1 MAKKNSFDN
10 IDVIVPSTKKET
22 KKTKVTAKPK
32 KTSKSNIIEEE
43 DVVFNKPKKTA
54 KKPVKNNNI
63 IEEEEVNFSR
73 GRKTTKKPAKNNIIE
88 EEEVV
93 FSRVKK
99 NDTKENISYS
109 RSKNNTY
116 RKKDKKLESLIE
128 EINKDHS
135 FIEEEEVLDIPVN
148 NKKVTKNK
156 PSTNK
161 TNKIIIDEDPEVL
174 DVPKDNEETI
184 VLSRINKKK
193 VFENPETM
201 VLPNYNKEIKKIEK
215 KVEEK
220 KKQEKT
226 ETKKV
231 EKNPIT
237 NKNQKKK
244 KKKYKVKKKA
254 LALVIFILLVAIS
267 SVTAFVIY
275 KNKLRR
281 EEEERLRI
289 ENYIKDVESHYSEK
303 VKTNKDATLYK
314 KINNNYQVYGT
325 LYKDNIMSITK
336 EDVTENTKYF
346 YNEDLDVYI
355 EYQNVDPEKEEVVK
369 DDRYKKYIPFNEN
382 IITNDEYIIYHNDD
396 TKYYKLSESSE
407 YPIIIKKSDKY
418 YFEYQDELVY
428 VMKDDV
434 KETKKAE
441 NTKATPVSSVPV
453 LNYHHIYD
461 PKEKTCNQSICMTT
475 TRYREHI
482 KWFKENNI
490 LDLTMKEFEMFMNNE
505 IRLPKSVLVTHDDGW
520 MRQNAIK
527 ILDEEQFH
535 ATYFLVTSWYLPIES
550 KYVEYHSHTHNM
562 HNQGECKTGQGGG
575 IQCLSETKIQEDL
588 AKSREILNNTT
599 YFCYPFYE
607 WNDYAIS
614 QLKKAG
620 FTLAFIG
627 GQRAAKPSDNH
638 YRIPRYV
645 IYSWTTTS
653 NLKQY
658 FK

>member
-22 KKTKVTAKPK
+22 KKVKVNAKPK
-32 KTSKSNIIEEE
+32 KTSK
-43 DVVFNKPKKTA
+43 P
-54 KKPVKNNNI
+54 NI

-73 GRKTTKKPAKNNIIE
+73 GKKTTKKPIKNNIME

-93 FSRVKK
+93 FSRVKR
-99 NDTKENISYS
+99 NDTKENINYS
-109 RSKNNTY
+109 RTKTNNY
-116 RKKDKKLESLIE
+116 RKKDRKLESLIE
-128 EINKDHS
+128 EINKDHRN
-135 FIEEEEVLDIPVN
+135 IYDEEEVLDLPN
-148 NKKVTKNK
+148 NKQEIKNK
-156 PSTNK
+156 TSIVNDSN
-161 TNKIIIDEDPEVL
+161 NKIIIDEDPEVL

-184 VLSRINKKK
+184 VLSKINKKK

-201 VLPNYNKEIKKIEK
+201 VLPNYNKEIKKLEK

-220 KKQEKT
+220 KINDNLVVK
-226 ETKKV
+226 
-231 EKNPIT
+231 P
-237 NKNQKKK
+237 NKKKK
-244 KKKYKVKKKA
+244 KKKYRIKKKA
-254 LALVIFILLVAIS
+254 VFLVIFILLVSIASI
-267 SVTAFVIY
+267 TAFTIY
-275 KNKLRR
+275 RNKQRK
-281 EEEERLRI
+281 EEDERLRK
-289 ENYIKDVESHYSEK
+289 ENYIKEVESHYSEK

-314 KINNNYQVYGT
+314 KINSNYQVSGI
-325 LYKDNIMSITK
+325 LYKDNVISVEK
-336 EDVTENTKYF
+336 EEVNENTKYF
-346 YNEDLDVYI
+346 HNKDLDIYI
-355 EYQNVDPEKEEVVK
+355 SYTDVDPNNGEVVK

-382 IITNDEYIIYHNDD
+382 IITNNEYIIYHNDD
-396 TKYYKLSESSE
+396 KKYYKLTESSE
-407 YPIIIKKSDKY
+407 YPIIIKMSDKY

-441 NTKATPVSSVPV
+441 NTKLTPVSKVPV

-482 KWFKENNI
+482 QWFKDNNI
-490 LDLTMKEFEMFMNNE
+490 LDLTMKEFDMFMNNQ

-527 ILDEEQFH
+527 ILDELEFH
-535 ATYFLVTSWYLPIES
+535 ATYFLITSEYKPIES

-562 HNQGECKTGQGGG
+562 HIQGQCKTGQGGG
-575 IQCLSETKIQEDL
+575 IQCLSESKIQEDL
-588 AKSREILNNTT
+588 KQSREILNNTT

-607 WNDYAIS
+607 WNEYAIN

-620 FTLAFIG
+620 FTMAFIG

-645 IYSWTTTS
+645 IYSWTTTN

-658 FK
+658 FN

>member
-22 KKTKVTAKPK
+22 KKVKVNAKPK
-32 KTSKSNIIEEE
+32 KTSK
-43 DVVFNKPKKTA
+43 P
-54 KKPVKNNNI
+54 NI

-73 GRKTTKKPAKNNIIE
+73 GKKTTKKPIKNNIME

-93 FSRVKK
+93 FSRVKR
-99 NDTKENISYS
+99 NDTKENINYS
-109 RSKNNTY
+109 RTKTNNY
-116 RKKDKKLESLIE
+116 RKKDRKLESLIE
-128 EINKDHS
+128 EINKDHRN
-135 FIEEEEVLDIPVN
+135 IYDEEEVLDLPN
-148 NKKVTKNK
+148 NKQEIKNK
-156 PSTNK
+156 PSIVNASN
-161 TNKIIIDEDPEVL
+161 NKIIIDEDPEVL

-184 VLSRINKKK
+184 VLSKINKKK

-201 VLPNYNKEIKKIEK
+201 VLPNYNKEIKKLEK
-215 KVEEK
+215 KVEE
-220 KKQEKT
+220 
-226 ETKKV
+226 
-231 EKNPIT
+231 
-237 NKNQKKK
+237 NKINNNLVVKPKKK
-244 KKKYKVKKKA
+244 KKKYRIKKKA
-254 LALVIFILLVAIS
+254 VFLVVFILLVSIASI
-267 SVTAFVIY
+267 TAFTIY
-275 KNKLRR
+275 RNKQRK
-281 EEEERLRI
+281 EEDERLRK
-289 ENYIKDVESHYSEK
+289 ENYIKEVESHYSEK

-314 KINNNYQVYGT
+314 KINSNYQVSGI
-325 LYKDNIMSITK
+325 LYKDNVISVEK
-336 EDVTENTKYF
+336 EEVNENTKYF
-346 YNEDLDVYI
+346 HNKDLDVYI
-355 EYQNVDPEKEEVVK
+355 SYTDVDPNNGEVVK

-382 IITNDEYIIYHNDD
+382 IITNNEYIIYHNDD
-396 TKYYKLSESSE
+396 KKYYKLTESSE
-407 YPIIIKKSDKY
+407 YPIIIKMSDKY

-441 NTKATPVSSVPV
+441 NTKLTPVSKVPV

-482 KWFKENNI
+482 QWFKDNNI
-490 LDLTMKEFEMFMNNE
+490 LDLTMKEFDMFMNNQ

-527 ILDEEQFH
+527 ILDELEFH
-535 ATYFLVTSWYLPIES
+535 ATYFLITSEYKPIES

-562 HNQGECKTGQGGG
+562 HIQGQCKTGQGGG
-575 IQCLSETKIQEDL
+575 IQCLSESKIQEDL
-588 AKSREILNNTT
+588 KQSREILNNTT

-607 WNDYAIS
+607 WNEYAIN

-620 FTLAFIG
+620 FTMAFIG

>member
-22 KKTKVTAKPK
+22 KKVKVNAKPK
-32 KTSKSNIIEEE
+32 KTSK
-43 DVVFNKPKKTA
+43 P
-54 KKPVKNNNI
+54 NI

-73 GRKTTKKPAKNNIIE
+73 GKKTTKKPIKNNIME

-93 FSRVKK
+93 FSRVKR
-99 NDTKENISYS
+99 NDKKDNINYS
-109 RSKNNTY
+109 RTKTNNY
-116 RKKDKKLESLIE
+116 RKKDRKLESLIE
-128 EINKDHS
+128 EINKDHRN
-135 FIEEEEVLDIPVN
+135 IYDEEEVLDLPN
-148 NKKVTKNK
+148 NKQEIKNK
-156 PSTNK
+156 PSIVNDSN
-161 TNKIIIDEDPEVL
+161 NKIIIDEDPEVL

-184 VLSRINKKK
+184 VLSKINKKK

-201 VLPNYNKEIKKIEK
+201 VLPNYSKEIKKLEK
-215 KVEEK
+215 KVEE
-220 KKQEKT
+220 
-226 ETKKV
+226 
-231 EKNPIT
+231 
-237 NKNQKKK
+237 NKINNNLVVKPKKK
-244 KKKYKVKKKA
+244 KKKYRIKKKA
-254 LALVIFILLVAIS
+254 VFLVVFILLVSIASI
-267 SVTAFVIY
+267 TAFTIY
-275 KNKLRR
+275 RNKQRK
-281 EEEERLRI
+281 EEDERLRK
-289 ENYIKDVESHYSEK
+289 ENYIKEVESHYSEK

-314 KINNNYQVYGT
+314 KINSNYQVSGI
-325 LYKDNIMSITK
+325 LYKDNVISVEK
-336 EDVTENTKYF
+336 EEVNENTKYF
-346 YNEDLDVYI
+346 HNKDLDVYI
-355 EYQNVDPEKEEVVK
+355 SYTDVDPNNGEVVK

-382 IITNDEYIIYHNDD
+382 IITNNEYIIYHNDD
-396 TKYYKLSESSE
+396 KKYYKLTESSE
-407 YPIIIKKSDKY
+407 YPIIIKMSDKY

-441 NTKATPVSSVPV
+441 NTKLTPVSKVPV

-482 KWFKENNI
+482 QWFKDNNI
-490 LDLTMKEFEMFMNNE
+490 LDLTMKEFDMFMNNQ

-527 ILDEEQFH
+527 ILDELEFH
-535 ATYFLVTSWYLPIES
+535 ATYFLITSEYKPIES

-562 HNQGECKTGQGGG
+562 HIQGQCKTGQGGG
-575 IQCLSETKIQEDL
+575 IQCLSESKIQEDL
-588 AKSREILNNTT
+588 KQSREILNNTT

-607 WNDYAIS
+607 WNEYAIN

-620 FTLAFIG
+620 FTMAFIG

-645 IYSWTTTS
+645 IYSWTTTN

-658 FK
+658 FN

>member
-22 KKTKVTAKPK
+22 KKVKVNAKPK
-32 KTSKSNIIEEE
+32 KTSK
-43 DVVFNKPKKTA
+43 P
-54 KKPVKNNNI
+54 NI

-73 GRKTTKKPAKNNIIE
+73 GKKTTKKPIKNNIME

-93 FSRVKK
+93 FSRVKR
-99 NDTKENISYS
+99 NDTKENINYS
-109 RSKNNTY
+109 RTKTNNY
-116 RKKDKKLESLIE
+116 RKKDRKLESLIE
-128 EINKDHS
+128 EINKDHRN
-135 FIEEEEVLDIPVN
+135 IYDEEEVLDLPN
-148 NKKVTKNK
+148 NKQEIKNK
-156 PSTNK
+156 PSIVNDSN
-161 TNKIIIDEDPEVL
+161 NKIIIDEDPEVL

-184 VLSRINKKK
+184 VLSKINKKK

-201 VLPNYNKEIKKIEK
+201 VLPNYSKEIKKLEK
-215 KVEEK
+215 KVEE
-220 KKQEKT
+220 
-226 ETKKV
+226 
-231 EKNPIT
+231 
-237 NKNQKKK
+237 NKINNNLVVKPKKK
-244 KKKYKVKKKA
+244 KKKYRIKKKA
-254 LALVIFILLVAIS
+254 VFLVVFILLVSIASI
-267 SVTAFVIY
+267 TAFTIY
-275 KNKLRR
+275 RNKQRK
-281 EEEERLRI
+281 EEDERLRK
-289 ENYIKDVESHYSEK
+289 ENYIKEVESHYSEK

-314 KINNNYQVYGT
+314 KINSNYQVSGI
-325 LYKDNIMSITK
+325 LYKDNVISVEK
-336 EDVTENTKYF
+336 EEVNENTKYF
-346 YNEDLDVYI
+346 HNKDLDVYI
-355 EYQNVDPEKEEVVK
+355 SYTDVDPNNGEVVK

-382 IITNDEYIIYHNDD
+382 IITNNEYIIYHNDD
-396 TKYYKLSESSE
+396 KKYYKLTESSE
-407 YPIIIKKSDKY
+407 YPIIIKMSDKY

-441 NTKATPVSSVPV
+441 NTKLTPVSKVPV

-482 KWFKENNI
+482 QWFKDNNI
-490 LDLTMKEFEMFMNNE
+490 LDLTMKEFDMFMNNQ

-527 ILDEEQFH
+527 ILDELEFH
-535 ATYFLVTSWYLPIES
+535 ATYFLITSEYKPIES

-562 HNQGECKTGQGGG
+562 HIQGQCKTGQGGG
-575 IQCLSETKIQEDL
+575 IQCLSESKIQEDL
-588 AKSREILNNTT
+588 KQSREILNNTT

-607 WNDYAIS
+607 WNEYAIN

-620 FTLAFIG
+620 FTMAFIG

-645 IYSWTTTS
+645 IYSWTTTN

-658 FK
+658 FN

>member
-22 KKTKVTAKPK
+22 KKVKVNAKPK
-32 KTSKSNIIEEE
+32 KTSK
-43 DVVFNKPKKTA
+43 P
-54 KKPVKNNNI
+54 NI

-73 GRKTTKKPAKNNIIE
+73 GKKAAKKPIKNNIME

-93 FSRVKK
+93 FSRVKR
-99 NDTKENISYS
+99 NDTKENINYS
-109 RSKNNTY
+109 RTKTNNY
-116 RKKDKKLESLIE
+116 RKKDRKLESLIE
-128 EINKDHS
+128 EINKDHRN
-135 FIEEEEVLDIPVN
+135 IYDEEEVLDLPN
-148 NKKVTKNK
+148 NKQEIKNK
-156 PSTNK
+156 PSIVNDSN
-161 TNKIIIDEDPEVL
+161 NKIIIDEDPEVL

-184 VLSRINKKK
+184 VLSKINKKK

-201 VLPNYNKEIKKIEK
+201 VLPNYSKEIKKLEK
-215 KVEEK
+215 KVEE
-220 KKQEKT
+220 
-226 ETKKV
+226 
-231 EKNPIT
+231 
-237 NKNQKKK
+237 NKINNNLVVKPKKK
-244 KKKYKVKKKA
+244 KKKYRIKKKA
-254 LALVIFILLVAIS
+254 IFLVVFILLVSIASI
-267 SVTAFVIY
+267 TAFTIY
-275 KNKLRR
+275 RNKQRK
-281 EEEERLRI
+281 EEDERLRK
-289 ENYIKDVESHYSEK
+289 ENYIKEVESHYSEK

-314 KINNNYQVYGT
+314 KINSNYQVSGI
-325 LYKDNIMSITK
+325 LYKDNVISVEK
-336 EDVTENTKYF
+336 EEVNENTKYF
-346 YNEDLDVYI
+346 HNKDLDVYI
-355 EYQNVDPEKEEVVK
+355 SYTDVDPNNGEVVK

-382 IITNDEYIIYHNDD
+382 IITNNEYIIYHNDD
-396 TKYYKLSESSE
+396 KKYYKLTESSE
-407 YPIIIKKSDKY
+407 YPIIIKMSDKY

-441 NTKATPVSSVPV
+441 NTKLTPVSKVPV

-482 KWFKENNI
+482 KWFKDNNI
-490 LDLTMKEFEMFMNNE
+490 LDLTMKEFDMFMNNQ

-527 ILDEEQFH
+527 ILDELEFH
-535 ATYFLVTSWYLPIES
+535 ATYFLITSEYKPIES

-562 HNQGECKTGQGGG
+562 HIQGQCKTGQGGG
-575 IQCLSETKIQEDL
+575 IQCLSESKIQEDL
-588 AKSREILNNTT
+588 KQSREILNNTT

-607 WNDYAIS
+607 WNEYAIN

-620 FTLAFIG
+620 FTMAFIG

-645 IYSWTTTS
+645 IYSWTTTN

-658 FK
+658 FN

>member
-1 MAKKNSFDN
+1 MAKKNTFDN
-10 IDVIVPSTKKET
+10 IDVIVPQTKKET
-22 KKTKVTAKPK
+22 KKVKTDNKPK

-43 DVVFNKPKKTA
+43 DVVFNKTKKPT

-73 GRKTTKKPAKNNIIE
+73 GKRTTKKPVKNNIIE
-88 EEEVV
+88 EEEIV

-99 NDTKENISYS
+99 NENKESINYS
-109 RSKNNTY
+109 RTKNNTY

-135 FIEEEEVLDIPVN
+135 FIEEEEVLDIPQS
-148 NKKVTKNK
+148 NKKNTKSK
-156 PSTNK
+156 TN
-161 TNKIIIDEDPEVL
+161 NKIIIDEDPEVL

-184 VLSRINKKK
+184 VLSKINKKK

-201 VLPNYNKEIKKIEK
+201 VLPNYKKEIKKLEK
-215 KVEEK
+215 KVDKKEQENK
-220 KKQEKT
+220 KVKDKKIDNKNLVTSKKQ
-226 ETKKV
+226 
-231 EKNPIT
+231 
-237 NKNQKKK
+237 KK

-254 LALVIFILLVAIS
+254 LALVIFILLVSIG
-267 SVTAFVIY
+267 SVTAFIVY

-289 ENYIKDVESHYSEK
+289 ENYIKDVESHYSDK
-303 VKTNKDATLYK
+303 VKSNKDATLYK
-314 KINNNYQVYGT
+314 KVNNNYQVYGT
-325 LYKDNIMSITK
+325 VYKDNIMNITK
-336 EDVTENTKYF
+336 EDIDENTKYF
-346 YNEDLDVYI
+346 HNEDLDVYI
-355 EYQNVDPEKEEVVK
+355 EYQNVDPETEEVVK

-434 KETKKAE
+434 KETKKVE
-441 NTKATPVSSVPV
+441 NTKDTPVSSVPV

-461 PKEKTCNQSICMTT
+461 PKERTCNQSICMTT

-482 KWFKENNI
+482 QWFKENNI
-490 LDLTMKEFEMFMNNE
+490 LDLTMNEFEMFMNNE

-520 MRQNAIK
+520 LRQNAIK

-562 HNQGECKTGQGGG
+562 HNQGECKTGQG
-575 IQCLSETKIQEDL
+575 
-588 AKSREILNNTT
+588 
-599 YFCYPFYE
+599 
-607 WNDYAIS
+607 
-614 QLKKAG
+614 
-620 FTLAFIG
+620 
-627 GQRAAKPSDNH
+627 
-638 YRIPRYV
+638 
-645 IYSWTTTS
+645 
-653 NLKQY
+653 
-658 FK
+658 